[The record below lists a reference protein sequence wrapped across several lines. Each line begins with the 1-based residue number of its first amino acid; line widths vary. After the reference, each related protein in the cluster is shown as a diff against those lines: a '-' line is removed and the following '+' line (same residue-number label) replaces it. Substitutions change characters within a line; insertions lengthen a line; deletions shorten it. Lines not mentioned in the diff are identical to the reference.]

1 MFIRRYEKYAIMAAT
16 RCGHT
21 NMYYYHD
28 LPIYVNDET
37 VGLPDWR
44 EHHNPIVVLRNPLD
58 RVKSAT
64 FLAIGKF
71 IQDTSQY
78 LHEIENDGKPKSFL
92 HIGNVQRYSL
102 NEAVRSLCEHSLPY
116 MNNNLV
122 GVNFRFID
130 FNDLDQYIPRRND
143 RLQSYRVNAKSEEN
157 DTAEDL
163 YVKNDEYSLEDLQ
176 QEVDL
181 YEKFMVSQERVTPE
195 QWKEMTKGRF
205 DGMSYPLEKIEKPT
219 LSREKKISK
228 RRIRA

>member
-1 MFIRRYEKYAIMAAT
+1 
-16 RCGHT
+16 
-21 NMYYYHD
+21 MYYYHG
-28 LPIYVNDET
+28 LEAYVNDET

-78 LHEIENDGKPKSFL
+78 LYEIENDGKPKTFL

-102 NEAVRSLCEHSLPY
+102 NDAVRSLCEHSLPY

-122 GVNFRFID
+122 GVNFRVID

-143 RLQSYRVNAKSEEN
+143 RLQSFRVNAKSEEKF
-157 DTAEDL
+157 TAEDL

-176 QEVDL
+176 QEVNL
-181 YEKFMVSQERVTPE
+181 YEKYMISQERVTPE
-195 QWKEMTKGRF
+195 EWKEMTKGRF
-205 DGMSYPLEKIEKPT
+205 KGLHRCLQGVKFIYP
-219 LSREKKISK
+219 
-228 RRIRA
+228 